1 MKHVAVVLA
10 VAVLGVVG
18 FHELAEMTRNEDD
31 VRAAGTVSEVVID
44 VHTRRIDDTV
54 GAEALWAACHT
65 MVAFADTVTPLTHVD
80 DAQHPHRYRVRVTP
94 ALGENDRRRLRGCL
108 EDGTV
113 DRVWGDSVSIT
124 PGTE

>member
-1 MKHVAVVLA
+1 MKHVALVIVVA
-10 VAVLGVVG
+10 ALGVVG

-44 VHTRRIDDTV
+44 VHTRRVSDDV
-54 GAEALWAACHT
+54 GAEALWASCHT
-65 MVAFADTVTPLTHVD
+65 MVSFADVVSPLTQVVD
-80 DAQHPHRYRVRVTP
+80 GEHAHRYAVRVSP
-94 ALGENDRRRLRGCL
+94 ALGENDRRRLRGCI

-124 PGTE
+124 PVVE